1 MKNKNFWQSIL
12 CALRGMKSGFRSERN
27 FKIYIGIALTF
38 LVFNI
43 LLSVGVYDYLV
54 LLALSCFTFATEYV
68 NTAIERVCDHMCSE
82 NHEDIAF
89 IKDVAAAAVL
99 VSGFAFFIGEGLVLI
114 PRLL

>member
-1 MKNKNFWQSIL
+1 MKNKNFLQSLI
-12 CALRGMKSGFRSERN
+12 CAFHGLKKGFRSERN
-27 FKIYIGIALTF
+27 FKIYIAISLTF
-38 LVFNI
+38 LIFNI
-43 LLSVGVYDYLV
+43 LLSVGVYDYLIWFV
-54 LLALSCFTFATEYV
+54 LSCFTFATEYI

-99 VSGFAFFIGEGLVLI
+99 VSGFAFFIGEGLVII